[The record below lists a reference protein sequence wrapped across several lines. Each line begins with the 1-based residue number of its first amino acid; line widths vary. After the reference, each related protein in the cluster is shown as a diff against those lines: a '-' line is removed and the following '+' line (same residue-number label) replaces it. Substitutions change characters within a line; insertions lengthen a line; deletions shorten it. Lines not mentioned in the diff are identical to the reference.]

1 MKSTT
6 EKAGATFPGLVR
18 HTLIY
23 GSGYVTMAL
32 VSAVLVPV
40 YTHHLTPSAFGLLA
54 LMLVLYGFMKQVY
67 DLGFTNSVARFFFDC
82 KADRAD
88 EDLRRMRSTSTL
100 FLVLFGGVLTATL
113 WVFAGDW
120 AHILTG
126 DASHADLVRIV
137 ALTLYAETL
146 AIVPLT
152 LIRMQERSTL
162 YVSITVVRFI
172 TTLVLS
178 VIFVAGLSWGV
189 RGALLANAISA
200 GAVLVLLFP
209 EIRLALTRRPSA
221 PLLRQMLSFGLP
233 FFPVLMSGWFIDASD
248 RYLLQLFRTTAEVG
262 YYSLAYRIAM
272 IMSIAVAAFSLGW
285 APLRYKI
292 YERPDAPDVYRR
304 LTTYY
309 VIAASL
315 LGVAISVFARDIVSL
330 VAPPSYAPAAGVV
343 PILALAYAL
352 WGLYLMMITGMGV
365 TKKTAPMAWIA
376 GAAAAFNLG
385 VNLLVI
391 PAWGMLAAAVTT
403 ALANAL
409 MVAGGWLYSQKVYP
423 IPYDWRRIGQVGV
436 ISAAIVCL
444 VALISP
450 PGRVGELLWAAAA
463 WAAFFAAL
471 VKTGVIAHH
480 DLQAARQ
487 WARRAFRVRRRREA
501 VR

>member
-1 MKSTT
+1 LG
-6 EKAGATFPGLVR
+6 EKQGATFPALIR

-32 VSAVLVPV
+32 VSAILIPV

-54 LMLVLYGFMKQVY
+54 LMLVLYGLMKQVY

-82 KADRAD
+82 KGDRAD
-88 EDLRRMRSTSTL
+88 DDLRRMRSTSTL
-100 FLVLFGGVLTATL
+100 FLVLYGGVLTASL

-126 DASHADLVRIV
+126 DGTNANLVRIV
-137 ALTLYAETL
+137 AVTLYAETL

-162 YVSITVVRFI
+162 YVSITVVRLI
-172 TTLVLS
+172 ATVVLS
-178 VIFVAGLSWGV
+178 VIFVAALSWGV

-209 EIRLALTRRPSA
+209 EIRLALIRMPSA

-233 FFPVLMSGWFIDASD
+233 FFPVLLSGWFIDASD
-248 RYLLQLFRTTAEVG
+248 RYLLELFRTTAEVG
-262 YYSLAYRIAM
+262 YYSLAYRVAM
-272 IMSIAVAAFSLGW
+272 IMSIAVAAFSMGW
-285 APLRYKI
+285 APLRYQI
-292 YERPDAPDVYRR
+292 YERPDAPDMYRR

-315 LGVAISVFARDIVSL
+315 LGVALSVFARDIVRL
-330 VAPPSYAPAAGVV
+330 IAPPSYAPAAGVV
-343 PILALAYAL
+343 PILTLAYAL
-352 WGLYLMMITGMGV
+352 WGLYLIMITGMGV
-365 TKKTAPMAWIA
+365 TKRTGPMAWIA

-385 VNLLVI
+385 VNMVVI
-391 PAWGMLAAAVTT
+391 PRWGMLAAAVTT

-409 MVAGGWLYSQKVYP
+409 MVAGGWLYSQRVYP
-423 IPYDWRRIGQVGV
+423 IPFDWRRIGQVGL
-436 ISAAIVCL
+436 IAAVIVCP
-444 VALISP
+444 VAFISP
-450 PGRVGELLWAAAA
+450 RGLVGGLGWAVAA
-463 WAAFFAAL
+463 WAAFVL
-471 VKTGVIAHH
+471 LLIKTHAIERHE
-480 DLQAARQ
+480 LLAARQ
-487 WARRAFRVRRRREA
+487 WARHAFRARRRSSREA

>member
-1 MKSTT
+1 LG
-6 EKAGATFPGLVR
+6 EKQAATFPALIR

-32 VSAVLVPV
+32 VSAVLIPV
-40 YTHHLTPSAFGLLA
+40 YTHRLTPSAFGLLA

-82 KADRAD
+82 KGDRAAD
-88 EDLRRMRSTSTL
+88 DLRRMRSTSTL
-100 FLVLFGGVLTATL
+100 FLVLYGGVLTASL

-126 DASHADLVRIV
+126 DATNAELVRIV
-137 ALTLYAETL
+137 AITLYAETL

-162 YVSITVVRFI
+162 YVSITVVRLI

-178 VIFVAGLSWGV
+178 VIFVAALSWGV

-200 GAVLVLLFP
+200 GAVLVLLVP
-209 EIRLALTRRPSA
+209 EIRLALIRMPSA

-233 FFPVLMSGWFIDASD
+233 FFPVLLSGWFIDASD
-248 RYLLQLFRTTAEVG
+248 RYLLELFRTTAEVG
-262 YYSLAYRIAM
+262 YYSLAYRVAM
-272 IMSIAVAAFSLGW
+272 IMSIAVAAFSMGW
-285 APLRYKI
+285 APLRYQI
-292 YERPDAPDVYRR
+292 YERPDAPDMYRR

-315 LGVAISVFARDIVSL
+315 LGVALSVFARDIVRL
-330 VAPPSYAPAAGVV
+330 IAPPSYAPAAGVV
-343 PILALAYAL
+343 PILTLAYAL
-352 WGLYLMMITGMGV
+352 WGLYLIMITGMGV
-365 TKKTAPMAWIA
+365 TKRTAPMAWIA

-385 VNLLVI
+385 VNLVVI
-391 PAWGMLAAAVTT
+391 PRWGMLAAAVTT

-409 MVAGGWLYSQKVYP
+409 MVAGGWLYSQRVYP
-423 IPYDWRRIGQVGV
+423 IPFDWRRIGQVGL
-436 ISAAIVCL
+436 IAAVIVCP
-444 VALISP
+444 VAFISP
-450 PGRVGELLWAAAA
+450 RGLVGGLGWAVAA
-463 WAAFFAAL
+463 WAAFVVL
-471 VKTGVIAHH
+471 LIKTHAIERHE
-480 DLQAARQ
+480 LLAARQ
-487 WARRAFRVRRRREA
+487 WARHAFRARRRSSREA

>member
-1 MKSTT
+1 MKAST
-6 EKAGATFPGLVR
+6 EKQGAAFPGLIR

-82 KADRAD
+82 SGDRAD
-88 EDLRRMRSTSTL
+88 EDLRRMRSTSMM

-113 WVFAGDW
+113 WIFAGDW

-162 YVSITVVRFI
+162 YVSMTVVRFVI
-172 TTLVLS
+172 ALVLS
-178 VIFVAGLSWGV
+178 IIFVAGLSWGV

-209 EIRLALTRRPSA
+209 EIWLALTRRPSA

-233 FFPVLMSGWFIDASD
+233 FFPVLLSGWFIDASD
-248 RYLLQLFRTTAEVG
+248 RYLLELFRTTAEVG
-262 YYSLAYRIAM
+262 YYSLAYRVAM
-272 IMSIAVAAFSLGW
+272 IMWLGVAAFSMGW

-315 LGVAISVFARDIVSL
+315 LGVALSVFARDIVSL
-330 VAPPSYAPAAGVV
+330 VAPASYASAAGVV

-352 WGLYLMMITGMGV
+352 WGLYLIMVTGMGV

-376 GAAAAFNLG
+376 GAAAAFNVG

-391 PAWGMLAAAVTT
+391 PRWGMLAAAVTT
-403 ALANAL
+403 AIANAL

-436 ISAAIVCL
+436 IAAAIVCP
-444 VALISP
+444 VVLISP
-450 PGRVGELLWAAAA
+450 PGLIGELAWAAAA
-463 WAAFFAAL
+463 WAAFLAAL
-471 VKTGVIAHH
+471 VKTGVITRH

-487 WARRAFRVRRRREA
+487 WARQAFRVRRRREV